1 MRCFTAE
8 LESQVIIRKV
18 ARKILPFIAILFAT
32 SAASDP
38 KKAYEA
44 FRKSDWP
51 EMVRECRQL
60 ADAGNTSCQFLMGQ
74 AYKYGYSSPRDVKA
88 SVSLLTACASKGY
101 LPCEEALGDSYR
113 VGLGVDVNYSEA
125 ARLFRSAAARG
136 SVGSQNSLGTLNRR
150 GQGMPVNKAEAVRLY
165 RLAADKGNAH
175 AQANLA
181 DMYRLGEGIEKNG
194 DEAYQLALKS
204 SQQNVGSG
212 WNVLGL
218 LHLYGV
224 GVRQDS
230 LAAINAF
237 KRAVGPSVRNPAY
250 HAYGNLAGVYYNGRG
265 VPVDLKESAKWAELG
280 AQFDN
285 TDSMLYLANI
295 LSRGTK
301 EVPIDRDRAF
311 RLAKLATD
319 SGGGSAKNTLA
330 VFYRDGVGTLQDLP
344 QAVLLFNEA
353 IDQGDIN
360 AAVNLGRMLLDGK
373 GVEKDSARAH
383 QYLLAGQ
390 RRKESLGAG
399 NRAFIESY
407 FVQATSTDNKGGTNA
422 SPPPSAIQ
430 AAAGTTAPVARPPV
444 VSADASQQLLLDRLE
459 KMQKQLETLQASAN
473 TINQSQVAPLQSQTA
488 VRRALV
494 IGNDKYRH
502 VPPLNNAR
510 EDAAGIAS
518 ALGKIGYSVVLHQDV
533 DERKFK
539 QVLREFRAA
548 LEGGE
553 EVLFYFAGHGVQL
566 GSANYLLPIDVKG
579 DHEDQVRDEAIEL
592 QRILD
597 DMKSKSAKFSLAI
610 VDACRDNPFKGS
622 GRSIGGRGLA
632 PTTAA
637 TGQMIMFSAGAGQQ
651 ALDKLGP
658 QDKERNGVFTR
669 VLLREIMKPG
679 VPVDRVLRNVRNE
692 VVRLS
697 KSIGHEQTPALYDQA
712 VGDFFFTLK

>member
-1 MRCFTAE
+1 MIFGMVVRRF
-8 LESQVIIRKV
+8 LLLV
-18 ARKILPFIAILFAT
+18 AVFLST
-32 SAASDP
+32 SALSDP

-44 FRKSDWP
+44 WRKGDWS
-51 EMVRECRQL
+51 EMVRECRAL
-60 ADAGNTSCQFLMGQ
+60 AEAGNTSCQYLMGQ
-74 AYKYGYSSPRDVKA
+74 AYKSGLSVSRDLKA
-88 SVSLLTACASKGY
+88 SASLLTACASKGY
-101 LPCEEALGDSYR
+101 LYCEEALGDSYR
-113 VGLGVDVNYSEA
+113 LGLGVEVNYIEA
-125 ARLFRSAAARG
+125 ARLFRLAISRG
-136 SVGSQNSLGTLNRR
+136 STWGQNNLGNLNRH

-165 RLAADKGNAH
+165 RLAADKGNPA
-175 AQANLA
+175 AQANLS
-181 DMYRLGEGIEKNG
+181 DMYRLGEGVEKSG

-204 SQQNVGSG
+204 SQQNWGNG

-224 GVRQDS
+224 GVRQDTT
-230 LAAINAF
+230 AAISAF
-237 KRAVGPSVRNPAY
+237 KKAVEPSVRSPAY
-250 HAYGNLAGVYYNGRG
+250 IAYGNLAGVYYHGRG
-265 VPVDLKESAKWAELG
+265 VPVDLRESAKWAEIG
-280 AQFDN
+280 VRAGN
-285 TDSMLYLANI
+285 ADSMVYLANI
-295 LSRGTK
+295 LNRGAK
-301 EVPIDRDRAF
+301 GVAIDRDRAF
-311 RLAKLATD
+311 QLARQATEL
-319 SGGGSAKNTLA
+319 GHRSAKNTLA
-330 VFYRDGVGTLQDLP
+330 VFYRDGVGTSIDLAR
-344 QAVLLFNEA
+344 AVLLFNEA

-360 AAVNLGRMLLDGK
+360 AAVSLGRMLLDGK
-373 GVEKDSARAH
+373 GVEKDSGRAH
-383 QYLLAGQ
+383 QYFLEG
-390 RRKESLGAG
+390 RRQIENLGPG
-399 NRAFIESY
+399 NRAFVESY
-407 FVQATSTDNKGGTNA
+407 FAQAPSADNK
-422 SPPPSAIQ
+422 PV
-430 AAAGTTAPVARPPV
+430 TTASTSSIATQPAPSNTTPVTKPPG

-473 TINQSQVAPLQSQTA
+473 TLNQNQVAPLQSQTA

-510 EDAAGIAS
+510 EDAAGVAS

-533 DERKFK
+533 DERRFK

-610 VDACRDNPFKGS
+610 IDACRDNPFKGS

-658 QDKERNGVFTR
+658 QDKEKNGVFTR
-669 VLLREIMKPG
+669 VLLREMVRPG

>member
-1 MRCFTAE
+1 VIFGMLVRQCLLLTAVF
-8 LESQVIIRKV
+8 LS
-18 ARKILPFIAILFAT
+18 T
-32 SAASDP
+32 SAFSDP

-44 FRKSDWP
+44 WRKGDWS
-51 EMVRECRQL
+51 EMVGQCRAL
-60 ADAGNTSCQFLMGQ
+60 AEAGNTSCQFLMGQ
-74 AYKYGYSSPRDVKA
+74 AYKSGLSVSRDLKA
-88 SVSLLTACASKGY
+88 SASLLTACASKGY
-101 LPCEEALGDSYR
+101 LACEEALGDSYR
-113 VGLGVDVNYSEA
+113 LGLGVEVNYIEA
-125 ARLFRSAAARG
+125 ARLFRLAVSRG
-136 SVGSQNSLGTLNRR
+136 STWGQNSLGNLNRY
-150 GQGMPVNKAEAVRLY
+150 GQGMPVNKTEAVRLY
-165 RLAADKGNAH
+165 RLAADKGNPA
-175 AQANLA
+175 AQANLS
-181 DMYRLGEGIEKNG
+181 DMYRLGEGVEKSG

-204 SQQNVGSG
+204 SQQNWSHG
-212 WNVLGL
+212 WNLLGL

-224 GVRQDS
+224 GVRQDTT
-230 LAAINAF
+230 AAIGAF
-237 KRAVGPSVRNPAY
+237 KKAVEPSVRSPVY
-250 HAYGNLAGVYYNGRG
+250 IAYGNLAGVYYHGRG
-265 VPVDLKESAKWAELG
+265 VPVDLTESAKWAEMG
-280 AQFDN
+280 VRAGN
-285 TDSMLYLANI
+285 ADSMVYLANI
-295 LSRGTK
+295 LNRGAK
-301 EVPIDRDRAF
+301 GVAIDRDRAF
-311 RLAKLATD
+311 QLARQANEL
-319 SGGGSAKNTLA
+319 GLRSAKNTLA
-330 VFYRDGVGTLQDLP
+330 VFYRDGVGTSRDLAR
-344 QAVLLFNEA
+344 AVLLFNEA

-360 AAVNLGRMLLDGK
+360 AAVALGRMLLDGK
-373 GVEKDSARAH
+373 GVEKDSGRAH
-383 QYLLAGQ
+383 QYFLEGRSQINNLSPGNLA
-390 RRKESLGAG
+390 
-399 NRAFIESY
+399 FVESY
-407 FVQATSTDNKGGTNA
+407 FAQPSPNNNPVNTASTSSIATQPTPSNTALAKK
-422 SPPPSAIQ
+422 PPGVI
-430 AAAGTTAPVARPPV
+430 
-444 VSADASQQLLLDRLE
+444 ADASQQLLLDRLE
-459 KMQKQLETLQASAN
+459 RMQKQLETLQASAN
-473 TINQSQVAPLQSQTA
+473 TLNQNQVTPIQSQAA

-510 EDAAGIAS
+510 EDAAGVAA
-518 ALGKIGYSVVLHQDV
+518 ALGKLGYSAVLHQDV

-539 QVLREFRAA
+539 QVLREFRAS

-610 VDACRDNPFKGS
+610 IDACRDNPFKGS

-658 QDKERNGVFTR
+658 QDKEKNGVFTR
-669 VLLREIMKPG
+669 VLLREMVRPG